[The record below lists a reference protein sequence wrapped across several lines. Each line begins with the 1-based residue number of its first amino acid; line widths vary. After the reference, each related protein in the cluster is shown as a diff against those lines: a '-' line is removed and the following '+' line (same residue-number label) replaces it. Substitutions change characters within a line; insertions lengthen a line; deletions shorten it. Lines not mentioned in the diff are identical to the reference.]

1 MLIVLLPKTVV
12 RKEGNVL
19 FNDAVNKD
27 GGTYY
32 NVCGMVYIKQSL
44 TGIRNS
50 NTRSSGSGFLLLLSV
65 LSFTINKIC

>member
-44 TGIRNS
+44 TGSEIV
-50 NTRSSGSGFLLLLSV
+50 TLEVAVAGFFSCYLCCPLP
-65 LSFTINKIC
+65 